1 MPLPLAEQDS
11 YLGTMNSS
19 DGTVDKFVLLVLVLI
34 IDLIDLI
41 GMAERA
47 ALAWERESREVIRGG
62 PGYLLVSFSD
72 SHHHS
77 PHHADSALTQNH
89 HNFSSDPLEKALE
102 KGGDSR

>member
-19 DGTVDKFVLLVLVLI
+19 DGTVDKFVLLI

-62 PGYLLVSFSD
+62 PWPVLISTGMCVS
-72 SHHHS
+72 
-77 PHHADSALTQNH
+77 P
-89 HNFSSDPLEKALE
+89 
-102 KGGDSR
+102 

>member
-19 DGTVDKFVLLVLVLI
+19 DGTVDKFVLLI

-72 SHHHS
+72 SYHHS
-77 PHHADSALTQNH
+77 PHHADPSALTQNDS
-89 HNFSSDPLEKALE
+89 NFSSDPLEKALE
-102 KGGDSR
+102 KGSDSR